1 MLTLAPLILARDCFR
16 ADAVGPPA
24 TETAATTWSLADCTT
39 LDFSCTS
46 SNSSAPA
53 AESGKLCA
61 NALQVDEVAS
71 LTEALK
77 SEAPNLVSLELRGN
91 WVGPLKGAALA
102 TALQAHPSLEF
113 LGLAS
118 TALGDVGG
126 TALARR
132 LLLQEAPP
140 ALRRVDLSHNHL
152 GDDCARARRVAQGGG
167 RPGSV
172 VQAPSRERHSSPSL
186 PPEAG
191 TVGPGWHYTL

>member
-1 MLTLAPLILARDCFR
+1 MLTLAPLILGRDCFR

-24 TETAATTWSLADCTT
+24 TETAAATWSLADCTT

-53 AESGKLCA
+53 AESGKLCD

-118 TALGDVGG
+118 TAL
-126 TALARR
+126 
-132 LLLQEAPP
+132 
-140 ALRRVDLSHNHL
+140 LSASAYACTS
-152 GDDCARARRVAQGGG
+152 GAQSTGGG
-167 RPGSV
+167 VAPSAAGGAGGRRSASRNRWSRSAGLGRSPVVRCSGFCGSV
-172 VQAPSRERHSSPSL
+172 CLSTSS
-186 PPEAG
+186 
-191 TVGPGWHYTL
+191 